1 MIIMEVIGVD
11 LMIKCMPKEV
21 KVLGVNVGVHV

>member
-11 LMIKCMPKEV
+11 LMIKCMLKEV
-21 KVLGVNVGVHV
+21 KVLGVNVGVYV